1 MKDKFQYPK
10 EINDIRFK
18 DKNIH
23 YVLNSIKGIKEH
35 PIIDRKKS
43 GIRKIAYSSIAVVA
57 FLAIFIGSAYVSPA
71 MAKVVA
77 QIPYLSSFIKQ
88 EEIKYQVL
96 DVVAD
101 VLIKEGYDLRNIEIS
116 IPKKE
121 MTILLAGTKQ
131 YLHDNKV
138 AVQKSVNEALDS
150 NQYGKYS
157 VKVKV
162 DTRVFKT
169 HKETAEEAQYIKDSQ
184 DLERKIIEQLEK
196 NGYVTAFPVEARISK
211 MEKFI
216 YVAVPKTEK
225 RIPELK
231 ELLRSVT
238 KKYGE
243 FEEFKLRLTRIDM
256 KAREQELRWGKNNI
270 VSIIGHGLMENDDFK
285 VTGYGYSFHPLPLQ
299 IKLKTSIKSS
309 DSDAKEIVG
318 KIENEIKT
326 FIQTDE
332 LTKEVRNDPYEIII
346 LSKDKKRLN

>member
-1 MKDKFQYPK
+1 MVDKFQYPK
-10 EINDIRFK
+10 EITEIRFK
-18 DKNIH
+18 DKNKQ
-23 YVLNSIKGIKEH
+23 YVLNSINGYKEH
-35 PIIDRKKS
+35 KMKKS
-43 GIRKIAYSSIAVVA
+43 NKSGMRKIAYFSIAVVA
-57 FLAIFIGSAYVSPA
+57 FFSILIGSAYVSPA

-101 VLIKEGYDLRNIEIS
+101 ALIKEGYDFRNIEIS
-116 IPKKE
+116 IQKKE
-121 MTILLAGTKQ
+121 MTILLAGSKQ
-131 YLHDNKV
+131 YLSDNKD
-138 AVQKSVNEALDS
+138 AVQKSVNEVLDS
-150 NQYGKYS
+150 NQFGKYS

-162 DTRVFKT
+162 DTRVFAP

-184 DLERKIIEQLEK
+184 ELERKILEQLEK
-196 NGYVTAFPVEARISK
+196 NGYVTAFPIEARINK
-211 MEKFI
+211 IEKFI

-231 ELLRSVT
+231 ELLRST
-238 KKYGE
+238 AQEYGE
-243 FEEFKLRLTRIDM
+243 FKLKVTRIDM

-270 VSIIGHGLMENDDFK
+270 VSIIGHGLMENDEFK

-309 DSDAKEIVG
+309 DSDAKDIVE

-332 LTKEVRNDPYEIII
+332 LTKDVRNDPYEIII